1 MKHWMWYG
9 ANNLYAGQKVV
20 FAPVGSKLFS
30 PKSKKMETK
39 KSKIRGEISN
49 GMICSALE
57 LGLGEDH
64 EGILDLNKDFEIGKS

>member
-1 MKHWMWYG
+1 
-9 ANNLYAGQKVV
+9 
-20 FAPVGSKLFS
+20 
-30 PKSKKMETK
+30 METLK

-64 EGILDLNKDFEIGKS
+64 EGILDLNKDFEIGKSLKRLLFRHHNRL